1 MRKIYKRAKVFALSL
16 LFGAVGFNTQA
27 QFGCGSGVVITDGF
41 TQSGITTP
49 GNGGIEDWN
58 TNPTGTSISANYW
71 KNDVYLFEYT
81 SGSMVEEISMTIF
94 TRNSWNGIG
103 IFSTCT
109 GTEFSGELDAKS
121 SSYNSNVSRTVT
133 ATIQPASTVYIAVG
147 QNGAPNDLDF
157 DVTEFTV
164 TPIPCPD
171 VTGIT
176 TDDLS
181 ATTVDLS
188 WTAGLSET
196 SWNIQWG
203 TPGFTPGNSDE
214 IGSSIV
220 TTTPAYQITG
230 LTEVTDYEIYI
241 QADCA
246 ADGTGNWVGPY
257 AITTPPACPTVTNI
271 TKDAITAT
279 SVDLSWTPGGT
290 EAAWNIQWGAPG
302 FTPGNSEELG
312 TDVSASANHQI
323 TGLTADTDYEV
334 YIQADCDTDG
344 TSQWTGPFA
353 LRTGYCIPS
362 STSSSTYIDNFTTQN
377 AVTDISNLSTGY
389 TTDGYLDATSMS
401 VVALVENS
409 FDFTAEIVGG
419 TVGFSIWVDWNNDFD
434 FDNTTERVFNTTG
447 YGNGPF
453 TGTVSIPTGVTEGEY
468 RMRITTDYSSNNP
481 TDPCASR
488 TRAEFEDYT
497 ITVISMPATP
507 ATPIQ
512 DAAAPTCEFGSDLTV
527 SGTPE
532 TGIEWYWQESATG
545 TATNNPYNG
554 AYTVFANGSYFI
566 RAYNPTYD
574 LWSDASSVT
583 ISNFPLATTPPAP
596 TAAQNPVCV
605 SGTDISMP
613 APPADV
619 TYYWQTVVDG
629 VSTDS
634 PADTPWNITETG
646 TYYVSAFEST
656 SGCWSATSEI
666 TITVETYIP
675 DAPLVTENS
684 YNICSGLT
692 SHIIEA
698 TAPASG
704 QINETS
710 GDINI
715 NIPDNNTTGISSD
728 LTVSGIPTGVTV
740 DELFVTIN
748 IQHTFNGDLDIYL
761 VGANGT
767 EIELSTDNGGLGED
781 YVNTVFSL
789 NGTNPITDATAPMT
803 GTFSAEGDMSTL
815 VTGLLNGTWTLKVID
830 DAGVSTG
837 TLINWSIE
845 IQYTAPVATVEWFDA
860 ATGGNSLGTNNTL
873 ETVGTSVLSSPAAA
887 GSYSFYAGSVAG
899 TCSSDDRTLVTIDV
913 YNVNILLSPI
923 DVTCNGGN
931 NGSFEV
937 TSVECGVEP
946 LTYSVNGGS
955 FGPIPTDLV
964 AGTYTIVAQDDNG
977 DLSPEV
983 TVTVAEPDVITDFSA
998 EAIAF
1003 DQVELTWTT
1012 TGLEGEWIVEYGE
1025 AGFTPGT
1032 GTFVT
1037 VTNNPAII
1045 DQLDDNT
1052 EYDFYIQPSCAPGIS
1067 GEQVGAASATTFCTP
1082 VMAQGFCESFDSD
1095 SETQGCWTVRNVDG
1109 DDKEWDLDYTSNPN
1123 TGDQSAAIYT
1133 DYDGTDDDDWL
1144 ITPQL
1149 TLTGNEVLKFSYR
1162 VQSAGEPN
1170 EFRVMLSTAGNS
1182 PADFTETLM
1191 DLAAYDNTEYEDTLV
1206 NLSAYTGNVF
1216 IAFHVPPGSL
1226 DGWRLYID
1234 DVCFDICI
1242 PQASQDGTMD
1252 VCILDETLNL
1262 NTVITPGENFGTWS
1276 FPSHPT
1282 LLNGSAV
1289 DFSSLPTGSYEAMY
1303 TVETFCPAE
1312 ADTAYATFNIYPP
1325 SSAGDNSTV
1334 STCNYGPFSLF
1345 DGLTGNVDL
1354 GGTWYDPSNT
1364 ALQGNLV
1371 TFNGQIAANYN
1382 YYYVV
1387 SNGVCPTDTAYVEI
1401 QLQDCA
1407 SIAENELA
1415 GFALY
1420 PNPTSDVVNIQY
1432 SGAAINTEVILSDS
1446 KGSVI
1451 LNEKVNFKTEDNYEI
1466 DMTNLVKGVYFLNI
1480 YSESGS
1486 KVIRVVRN

>member
-49 GNGGIEDWN
+49 GNGGVEDWN
-58 TNPTGTSISANYW
+58 TNPTGTSIDELYW
-71 KNDVYLFEYT
+71 DDDVYLFEYT
-81 SGSMVEEISMTIF
+81 SGSLVEEISMTIF
-94 TRNSWNGIG
+94 SRNSWNGIG

-109 GTEFSGELDAKS
+109 GTEFSGELDADGNIS
-121 SSYNSNVSRTVT
+121 ADVSTTVT
-133 ATIQPASTVYIAVG
+133 ATIPPSTTVYIAIG
-147 QNGAPNDLDF
+147 QWGSPNDLDF
-157 DVTEFTV
+157 DVTDFTV
-164 TPIPCPD
+164 TQIPCPD

-181 ATTVDLS
+181 ATTADIS

-203 TPGFTPGNSDE
+203 APGFTPGNSEE

-246 ADGTGNWVGPY
+246 ADGTSNWVGPY
-257 AITTPPACPTVTNI
+257 AITTEAICPIVSNI
-271 TKDAITAT
+271 TQDAIDYTTA
-279 SVDLSWTPGGT
+279 DISWTPGGT
-290 EAAWNIQWGAPG
+290 EASWSIEWGAPG
-302 FTPGNSEELG
+302 FTPGNSEEIG
-312 TDVSASANHQI
+312 ADISASPNYQI
-323 TGLTADTDYEV
+323 TGLTAGTGYEI

-344 TSQWTGPFA
+344 TSQWAGPFSIY
-353 LRTGYCIPS
+353 TGYCVPTFTYTGDY
-362 STSSSTYIDNFTTQN
+362 TSSFVTIDAISNVSYSASSQPAGGYEDLSAGSPIVSQADSTFNFTT
-377 AVTDISNLSTGY
+377 AY
-389 TTDGYLDATSMS
+389 
-401 VVALVENS
+401 
-409 FDFTAEIVGG
+409 VGG
-419 TVGFSIWVDWNNDFD
+419 SNTFRIWVDWNNDFT
-434 FDNTTERVFNTTG
+434 FDDAEEVYLNSVSGATQSGSITIPN
-447 YGNGPF
+447 
-453 TGTVSIPTGVTEGEY
+453 GTVSGDY
-468 RMRITTDYSSNNP
+468 RMRIRSRYSTTVPGACSNE
-481 TDPCASR
+481 TYGSVI
-488 TRAEFEDYT
+488 DYT
-497 ITVISMPATP
+497 LRIIDPLV
-507 ATPIQ
+507 
-512 DAAAPTCEFGSDLTV
+512 APSLTQAG
-527 SGTPE
+527 GTPDCN
-532 TGIEWYWQESATG
+532 TGTDLDATGTPDADIEWYWQTDADG
-545 TATNNPYNG
+545 TAMSNQYSGP
-554 AYTVFANGSYFI
+554 YTVFANGTYYL
-566 RAYNPTYD
+566 RAYHTIYD
-574 LWSDASSVT
+574 FWSAASSIDVT
-583 ISNFPLATTPPAP
+583 NLPLAPTPPAP

-605 SGTDISMP
+605 PGTDISMP

-666 TITVETYIP
+666 TVTVDNQIP
-675 DAPLVTENS
+675 LAPLVTQDT
-684 YNICSGLT
+684 YNICTGAT
-692 SHIIEA
+692 SQIIEA

-767 EIELSTDNGGLGED
+767 EIELSTDNGGLGD
-781 YVNTVFSL
+781 NYVNTVFSL
-789 NGTNPITDATAPMT
+789 NGTNPITGATAPMT

-830 DAGVSTG
+830 DAGGDLGV
-837 TLINWSIE
+837 LRNWSIE
-845 IQYTAPVATVEWFDA
+845 IQYSAPVATIEWFDA

-873 ETVGTSVLSSPAAA
+873 ETVGTSVLSNPATV
-887 GSYSFYAGSVAG
+887 GSYNFYASSVAG
-899 TCSSDDRTLVTIDV
+899 ACGSDERTLVTINVD
-913 YNVNILLSPI
+913 NVNVLVSPI
-923 DVTCNGGN
+923 DATCNGGED
-931 NGSFEV
+931 GSFEI
-937 TSVECGVEP
+937 TSIECGVEP
-946 LTYSVNGGS
+946 LTYSVNGGA
-955 FGPIPTDLV
+955 FGPIPTNLV

-977 DLSPEV
+977 DVSSDV
-983 TVTVAEPDVITDFSA
+983 TITIAEPDAITDFSA

-1037 VTNNPAII
+1037 VTNNPAVI
-1045 DQLDDNT
+1045 DQLDENT
-1052 EYDFYIQPSCAPGIS
+1052 EYDFYIQPSCAPGTS
-1067 GEQVGAASATTFCTP
+1067 GEQVGAASAVTFCTP
-1082 VMAQGFCESFDSD
+1082 IAAAGWCEGFETDSPTLD
-1095 SETQGCWTVRNVDG
+1095 CWTVLNENE
-1109 DDKEWDLDYTSNPN
+1109 DDNEWTLYTGYANSG
-1123 TGDQSAAIYT
+1123 TYSAGLYT
-1133 DYDGTDDDDWL
+1133 DYNGGNNDDWL
-1144 ITPQL
+1144 ITPQV
-1149 TLTGNEVLKFSYR
+1149 TLTGNEVLSFFYR
-1162 VQSAGEPN
+1162 VRSSSEPN
-1170 EFRVMLSTAGNS
+1170 DFRVLLSTTGKN
-1182 PADFTETLM
+1182 PADFDQVLM
-1191 DLAAYDNTEYEDTLV
+1191 DLSSYNNTTYEDTLI

-1216 IAFHVPPGSL
+1216 IAFHVPSGGL
-1226 DGWRLYID
+1226 DGYYLYID
-1234 DVCFDICI
+1234 DVCIDICT
-1242 PQASQDGTMD
+1242 PQASQDGELD
-1252 VCILDETLNL
+1252 VCSLDETIDL
-1262 NTVITPGENFGTWS
+1262 NTIITPGETTGTWS
-1276 FPSHPT
+1276 FDVNPSA
-1282 LLNGSAV
+1282 LNGSTLTV
-1289 DFSSLPTGSYEAMY
+1289 DALPAGTYQAMY
-1303 TVETFCPAE
+1303 TVQTFCPAE
-1312 ADTAYATFNIYPP
+1312 ADTAYATINLYGR
-1325 SSAGDNSTV
+1325 SSAGNNSSV
-1334 STCNYGPFSLF
+1334 ATCNYGPFNLF
-1345 DGLTGNVDL
+1345 DGLTGSVDL

-1364 ALQGNLV
+1364 ALPGAIV

-1387 SNGVCPTDTAYVEI
+1387 SNGVCPADTAYVEI